1 MKLNYLLEK
10 IKNAKFSDFPF
21 KHIYIENFFDENDF
35 QDIIKSSDI
44 SFLGIQNDETLIQ
57 SLIDGGYK
65 IIKFPGCITNLNDYL
80 KWRNNKDFNGEN
92 NFLHTACEG
101 FGMTLRLFDP
111 IDSVISDIKSFIDS
125 PEFNQTIAEKFSI
138 NFNECSVDTGIQKYL
153 DGYEISP
160 HPDIRR
166 KAATFMVNI
175 NPTQESEQLDHH
187 THYLKFKESHMY
199 VQKFWEGNPNVER
212 TWVPWN
218 WCNTEFQQK
227 KNNSIV
233 IFTPGND
240 TMHGVK
246 ANYNH
251 LLTQRT
257 QLYGNIWYDK
267 SDIDY
272 KLDWEGLR
280 FELQGKE
287 AAKQAKGKNIG
298 DRNVPKA

>member
-1 MKLNYLLEK
+1 MKLNYLIEK

-21 KHIYIENFFDENDF
+21 KHIYIENFFEENDF
-35 QDIIKSSDI
+35 KDIINSSDVCY
-44 SFLGIQNDETLIQ
+44 LGLKNDEILIH
-57 SLIDGGYK
+57 SLLDGGYK
-65 IIKFPGCITNLNDYL
+65 IIKFPGCITDINDYL
-80 KWRNNKDFNGEN
+80 EWHDNKDSDGGN

-101 FGMTLRLFDP
+101 FGMTLRLFEP
-111 IDSVISDIKSFIDS
+111 TDSLISDVKSFINS
-125 PEFNQTIAEKFSI
+125 PVFNQVIAEKFLI
-138 NFNECSVDTGIQKYL
+138 EYDQCSVDTGIQKYL

-212 TWVPWN
+212 TWVPWT
-218 WCNTEFQQK
+218 WCKTEFLQK

-233 IFTPGND
+233 IFSPDND
-240 TMHGVK
+240 TMHAVK

-251 LLTQRT
+251 LKTQRT
-257 QLYGNIWYDK
+257 QLYGNIWYGKDE
-267 SDIDY
+267 IDY
-272 KLDWEGLR
+272 KLDWEGLS
-280 FELQGKE
+280 FDLQEKE
-287 AAKQAKGKNIG
+287 IAKQAKGKNIG
-298 DRNVPKA
+298 QRNVPQS